1 MKLGKYHK
9 NMKMNLKTSNK
20 YQMKKEKSFTTLRIS

>member
-1 MKLGKYHK
+1 MKLGKYRK

-20 YQMKKEKSFTTLRIS
+20 SQMKKEKSFMTLRIS